1 MLYNISTIGSLW
13 LAKIAGQL
21 DSIPELNVEVVD
33 KLCRLMEFLADF
45 IMGELLAPEGGGVE
59 EEEEAAVLLYDKG
72 EQMAEMEEMYQM
84 EEVSKGGKGGYM
96 LYQQQQPQYFSWW
109 P

>member
-1 MLYNISTIGSLW
+1 
-13 LAKIAGQL
+13 
-21 DSIPELNVEVVD
+21 
-33 KLCRLMEFLADF
+33 MEFLADF
-45 IMGELLAPEGGGVE
+45 IMGELLAPEGEGVE

-96 LYQQQQPQYFSWW
+96 LYQQQQPQYFS
-109 P
+109 